1 MTVNVN
7 TSLLK
12 TKFNLEMKEE
22 EQASAILREVAT
34 KLKDNIYLNQKQYC
48 LIPIIPKGQEKPA
61 NGFTLAKFGGKA
73 SDFMELMFNNH

>member
-7 TSLLK
+7 ISLLK

-48 LIPIIPKGQEKPA
+48 LIPIIPKG
-61 NGFTLAKFGGKA
+61 
-73 SDFMELMFNNH
+73 